1 MRTTKAKQKDVG
13 GLRNSAISLAFGT
26 VSLIFAICWIGSI
39 GPWIRILLAS
49 PLFALVGLFFGAIG
63 LKSTGK
69 GKYLAVAVIVV
80 CSLALVASLILLF
93 TGGLYYILTS

>member
-1 MRTTKAKQKDVG
+1 MRNDRTSQKSEA

-69 GKYLAVAVIVV
+69 GKYLAVAGIVV
-80 CSLALVASLILLF
+80 CSLALVASFYLLF